1 MHLLNS
7 FPEIHSFFK
16 RDRFDSDDLDRLKQ
30 LITERYLDKDLRK
43 KANSLLA
50 LEMLK
55 FNILQD
61 HPEQRKEHRVKD
73 KVPQLRHPK
82 KNHEAKPSRF
92 QEVQPKRNRISKPL
106 IQISYDTSFPTNID
120 NLSIKL
126 KMSRVEITALCARKD
141 INLKGKPKLTDDELK
156 KMFPIFQKRIGEI
169 RAQERKEAERHKPK
183 TNEETPVKQKKYIS
197 SHLGGVYDEIAKH
210 GLGKLIYI
218 RPK

>member
-7 FPEIHSFFK
+7 FPEIHAFFK
-16 RDRFDSDDLDRLKQ
+16 RDRFDSDDLGRLKQ

-55 FNILQD
+55 FNILQE
-61 HPEQRKEHRVKD
+61 HPEQRKELKVKD
-73 KVPQLRHPK
+73 KVPQPRHPK

-92 QEVQPKRNRISKPL
+92 QEVQPKRNRVLKPL
-106 IQISYDTSFPTNID
+106 FQISYDTSFPTNIE

-126 KMSRVEITALCARKD
+126 KLSRVEITALCARKD
-141 INLKGKPKLTDDELK
+141 ISLKGKPKLTDDELK
-156 KMFPIFQKRIGEI
+156 KMIPIFQKRIGEI
-169 RAQERKEAERHKPK
+169 RAQERKEAERHLPK
-183 TNEETPVKQKKYIS
+183 NKEEVPVKHKKYVS
-197 SHLGGVYDEIAKH
+197 SHHGGVFDEIAKH

-218 RPK
+218 RSR